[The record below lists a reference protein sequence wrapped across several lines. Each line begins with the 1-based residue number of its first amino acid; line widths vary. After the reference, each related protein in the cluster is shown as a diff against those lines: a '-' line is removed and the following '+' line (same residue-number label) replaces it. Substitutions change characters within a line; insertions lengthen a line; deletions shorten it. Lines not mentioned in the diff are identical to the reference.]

1 MACQEI
7 ISGRLAL
14 ATYPL
19 GIPFTRLLAS
29 GETSNWALRS
39 SDSKSFFS
47 STRSLLLAAPPEKWA
62 ELSRYG
68 SFYNASSGIS
78 EGSAEGRALDTGI
91 NLQMPILS

>member
-19 GIPFTRLLAS
+19 WIPSTRLLAS
-29 GETSNWALRS
+29 GETSNWA
-39 SDSKSFFS
+39 
-47 STRSLLLAAPPEKWA
+47 

-68 SFYNASSGIS
+68 SFYNAPSGIS
-78 EGSAEGRALDTGI
+78 EGSAEGRASI
-91 NLQMPILS
+91 PV